1 MLSDRSTPSLS
12 TFFQPAYAWTAILAL
27 VLITIAGIAAGAGKI
42 LNYVFPAGSF
52 AVALYLYFRAPLLYV
67 GFSWWITFLSPL
79 IRRLAD
85 YRGGFTDPSPILLAP
100 FLVFLVSGITLWQ
113 SLPQIQRQ
121 GGIPF
126 ILSLAGV
133 IYGFFVGALLRAPIK
148 AGQAVL
154 NWLTP
159 ILLGLHLFI
168 HWREY
173 PRYRENIQQTFVWG
187 VLVMGGYGIVQYLIA
202 PDWDRA
208 WMTNVDLV
216 SIGTPEPLGIRVWS
230 TMNSPEPFSAFMAAS
245 LLLLFTTAS
254 PLTLPAA
261 IAGYLSFMLTLAR
274 AAWLG
279 WFAGFLSLI
288 GLLKPKF
295 QFRLILSVVIMALC
309 IVPLTMIEPFSGV
322 VNTRLQSFTDIAND
336 DSAQDRQ
343 ATYGE
348 IFDTALV
355 SFLGGG
361 VGGPSYDSTIL
372 SMLLELGWLGSI
384 FFAGGMILLL
394 FNLFQGP
401 GEKTDPFVGAA
412 RAIVLTAVI
421 RIPVNASI
429 LGVSGLVFWGF
440 LGMGLAA
447 RQYYQ
452 AQRTLA
458 MQSEVEFLIQRSQ
471 QKSLDTTDSANY

>member
-1 MLSDRSTPSLS
+1 
-12 TFFQPAYAWTAILAL
+12 
-27 VLITIAGIAAGAGKI
+27 
-42 LNYVFPAGSF
+42 
-52 AVALYLYFRAPLLYV
+52 
-67 GFSWWITFLSPL
+67 
-79 IRRLAD
+79 
-85 YRGGFTDPSPILLAP
+85 
-100 FLVFLVSGITLWQ
+100 
-113 SLPQIQRQ
+113 
-121 GGIPF
+121 
-126 ILSLAGV
+126 
-133 IYGFFVGALLRAPIK
+133 
-148 AGQAVL
+148 
-154 NWLTP
+154 
-159 ILLGLHLFI
+159 
-168 HWREY
+168 
-173 PRYRENIQQTFVWG
+173 
-187 VLVMGGYGIVQYLIA
+187 
-202 PDWDRA
+202 
-208 WMTNVDLV
+208 
-216 SIGTPEPLGIRVWS
+216 
-230 TMNSPEPFSAFMAAS
+230 MNSPEPFSAFMAAS